1 METEDDAAGP
11 MTLCAKVC
19 GVRELAMA
27 ILEHLACPSLGQL
40 AGACRD
46 LRALAD
52 EDSLWAALAER
63 RWRLASVQ
71 RRATRPRGPAA
82 ARFDDCAS
90 TAAATQ
96 SFHSPF
102 LHGARSWRQTYR
114 QLHARLQTPRTPWT
128 QRHHALFARGRG
140 AGVDCFVCV
149 NHTADCRT
157 LGGGGGGA
165 AAGGAGAGGA
175 AVPGLPS
182 GMPPQLR
189 AHLERMLPQI
199 QRVLQGAQNAAQNGG
214 EFGPQVA
221 AAAAAAAPAAASL
234 AAALSANRAAMSANR
249 DALDAAILADAAAV
263 GAEQAA
269 AAEPAPR
276 RRGRR
281 GAIDGGQ
288 PAAVADDAP
297 APAAA
302 RASRSRKRERPA
314 PDAAGGGAGSDRQLR
329 PRRRGGDGGGASA

>member
-1 METEDDAAGP
+1 MPRAAYCAEQQRARGADARSERRPRSEIDDGDSRLLTMEGTVAGMETEDDAAAP

-46 LRALAD
+46 LRALAN

-90 TAAATQ
+90 TAAAT
-96 SFHSPF
+96 FAPLTV

-114 QLHARLQTPRTPWT
+114 QLRAAADAAHAVD

-157 LGGGGGGA
+157 PA
-165 AAGGAGAGGA
+165 AAAARAAGGASAGAGASASASARRARESA
-175 AVPGLPS
+175 AIEL
-182 GMPPQLR
+182 
-189 AHLERMLPQI
+189 
-199 QRVLQGAQNAAQNGG
+199 RVLLQNVAHGAVR
-214 EFGPQVA
+214 FRRRDA
-221 AAAAAAAPAAASL
+221 AARGRRPGVEPTAAAP
-234 AAALSANRAAMSANR
+234 
-249 DALDAAILADAAAV
+249 
-263 GAEQAA
+263 
-269 AAEPAPR
+269 
-276 RRGRR
+276 
-281 GAIDGGQ
+281 
-288 PAAVADDAP
+288 
-297 APAAA
+297 
-302 RASRSRKRERPA
+302 
-314 PDAAGGGAGSDRQLR
+314 
-329 PRRRGGDGGGASA
+329 